1 MCTFKTKS
9 GNEGIEEFLV
19 DLTSPVKILDL
30 KKQ

>member
-19 DLTSPVKILDL
+19 DLTSPVKILDI
-30 KKQ
+30 